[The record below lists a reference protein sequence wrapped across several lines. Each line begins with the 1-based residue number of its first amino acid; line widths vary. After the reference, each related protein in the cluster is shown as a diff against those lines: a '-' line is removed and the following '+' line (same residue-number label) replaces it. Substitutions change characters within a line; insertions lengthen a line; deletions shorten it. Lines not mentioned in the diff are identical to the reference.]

1 MCFEPLRAVG
11 VLLMLTIST
20 TGAQTGSSDRNL
32 MPARKDLVA
41 LHWPDV
47 TQLETNVREQIT
59 ASQNELTAAVKD
71 PAISETQLSEA
82 YGRLGQTYHAYSLNP
97 PARECYRNASQ
108 LAPKD
113 FRWIYLLGALDRQE
127 GQFDEAISRYRR
139 TLTLRPEYVPAL
151 VNLGNVFVEQ
161 NQFEDALAAFKAA
174 LEIEENTPA
183 AHYGLGQIAMSKRN
197 YAEAVEHFEKTLAQ
211 LPSANRVH
219 YSLAMAYRGLGDSKK
234 VAQHLAQQGSVGVR
248 VIDPLVDGLQDF
260 IVGERLLL
268 ARANR
273 AIEAQRFAEAAVE
286 LRKVL
291 SLKPDSVT
299 ARINLG
305 TVLTRLGDRQGA
317 AEQFA
322 EALRIEPDRVNAHYN
337 LAVLLAEQN
346 KHDLAIDHLRSALR
360 VTPND
365 VNARLI
371 LASELAKS
379 GRKDEALVEFSRVV
393 QTDPNNEAA
402 LLEQVKLLHRKGE
415 FGQALLVLKKAYSQH
430 PKRGRTVLL
439 LAYLLI
445 TSPDPE
451 LRDGAQGLELAQLVY
466 AATNGV
472 PQGAL
477 VTLALAELGRCDEA
491 AAWQRR
497 MIAATEHDGNTDL
510 GSKLRAT
517 LKLYDQAKTCRPTGD
532 ASLDGLSFYEPRR

>member
-1 MCFEPLRAVG
+1 
-11 VLLMLTIST
+11 MLTIT
-20 TGAQTGSSDRNL
+20 AGAQTGSGDRIL

-47 TQLETNVREQIT
+47 SQLEANVREQIID
-59 ASQNELTAAVKD
+59 SQNELSAAVKD
-71 PAISETQLSEA
+71 PAISETRLSEA

-97 PARECYRNASQ
+97 PARECYRNASL

-127 GQFDEAISRYRR
+127 GQFDEAASRYRLA
-139 TLTLRPEYVPAL
+139 LTLRPEYVPAL
-151 VNLGNVFVEQ
+151 VNLGNVFLEQ
-161 NQFEDALAAFKAA
+161 NQLEDAFVAFNAA
-174 LEIEENTPA
+174 LKIEEKTPA

-197 YAEAVEHFEKTLAQ
+197 YPEAVDHFEKTLAQ
-211 LPSANRVH
+211 LPNANRVH

-234 VAQHLAQQGSVGVR
+234 VEQHLAQQGSVGVR
-248 VIDPLVDGLQDF
+248 VIDPLVDGLQDLV
-260 IVGERLLL
+260 VGERLLL
-268 ARANR
+268 ARVNR

-286 LRKVL
+286 LRKVV

-305 TVLTRLGDRQGA
+305 FVLTRLGDRQGA
-317 AEQFA
+317 AEQFE
-322 EALRIEPDRVNAHYN
+322 EALRIEPNRVNAHYN
-337 LAVLLAEQN
+337 LAVLFAEQN

-365 VNARLI
+365 LDARLL
-371 LASELAKS
+371 LATELAKS
-379 GRKDEALVEFSRVV
+379 GRQDEALIEFSRVV
-393 QTDPNNEAA
+393 QANPNNEAA
-402 LLEQVKLLHRKGE
+402 LLEQVKLLHRKGD
-415 FGQALLVLKKAYSQH
+415 FGQALLVLKKAYSEQ

-445 TSPDPE
+445 TSPEPG
-451 LRDGAQGLELAQLVY
+451 LRDGAKGLELAQLVY

-477 VTLALAELGRCDEA
+477 VTLAFAELGRCDEA
-491 AAWQRR
+491 GAWQRR
-497 MIAATEHDGNTDL
+497 MIAAAEERGKADL
-510 GSKLRAT
+510 ASRLKTT
-517 LKLYDQAKTCRPTGD
+517 LKLYDKAQTCRPSSD
-532 ASLDGLSFYEPRR
+532 VALAELSFYELPR